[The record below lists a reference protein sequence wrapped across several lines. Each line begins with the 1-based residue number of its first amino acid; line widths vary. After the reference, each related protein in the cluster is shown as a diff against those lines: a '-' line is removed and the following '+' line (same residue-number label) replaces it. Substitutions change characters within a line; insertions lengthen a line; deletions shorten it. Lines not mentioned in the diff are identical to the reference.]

1 MNFLA
6 SKWLGCTRCLQV
18 FVIKWHARSSSKKK
32 QNSHFFP
39 SFFPSQILFFS
50 PQAPP
55 MSKHNK
61 NLHAACRPEPLWC
74 QKISY
79 FFEFSCYFLNLLF
92 IGLHI
97 YCFSSDTSSWN
108 VWTTR
113 KFARTLRTW
122 VSLIPQIFRFFRMF
136 LLFFSGRSKPFDR
149 LWPALTGR

>member
-1 MNFLA
+1 MAL
-6 SKWLGCTRCLQV
+6 KWLGCTRCLQV

-39 SFFPSQILFFS
+39 SFFSSKILFFS

-61 NLHAACRPEPLWC
+61 NLHAACRLAPLWC

-79 FFEFSCYFLNLLF
+79 FLNFLAIFLNLLF
-92 IGLHI
+92 TGLHI
-97 YCFSSDTSSWN
+97 YCFSSDMSSWN
-108 VWTTR
+108 VQT
-113 KFARTLRTW
+113 ARNFSCTLQTW
-122 VSLIPQIFRFFRMF
+122 VSLIPQIFRFCRIF

-149 LWPALTGR
+149 LWPALTGQ

>member
-79 FFEFSCYFLNLLF
+79 FFEFSCYFFEFTIHRLT
-92 IGLHI
+92 
-97 YCFSSDTSSWN
+97 Y
-108 VWTTR
+108 
-113 KFARTLRTW
+113 
-122 VSLIPQIFRFFRMF
+122 
-136 LLFFSGRSKPFDR
+136 LLFFLWHELLECPNSTKICTHLANLSIFD
-149 LWPALTGR
+149 PTNFQIF